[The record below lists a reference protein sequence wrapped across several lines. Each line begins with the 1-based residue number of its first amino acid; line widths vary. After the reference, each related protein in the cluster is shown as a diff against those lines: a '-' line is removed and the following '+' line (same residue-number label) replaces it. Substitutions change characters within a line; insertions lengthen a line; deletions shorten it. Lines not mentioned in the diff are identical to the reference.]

1 MTSRRLAVVSAGI
14 SVPSST
20 RLLADRLTAATVSAL
35 RERGVDPDVDVIE
48 LRDHGHNLVDN
59 VLTGFPAPALKTA
72 LDAVTGADG
81 LIAVTPT
88 FSASY
93 NGLFKLFF
101 DVLEPESLAG
111 KPTLI
116 AATGGTGRH
125 SLALEHAVRP
135 LFAYLRGMVV
145 PTSVFAAPE
154 DWGGGDRAAQ
164 ALDQRIARAAGEL
177 ADLVAARPA
186 QQAADPFLEPTPF
199 EQLLNGS

>member
-1 MTSRRLAVVSAGI
+1 MTSRRIAVVSAGI

-20 RLLADRLTAATVSAL
+20 RLLADRLGAATASAL
-35 RERGVDPDVDVIE
+35 RERGVDAEVDVIE
-48 LRDHGHNLVDN
+48 LRDHGHELVDN
-59 VLTGFPAPALKTA
+59 VLTGFPGPSLAAALRS
-72 LDAVTGADG
+72 VTDADG

-111 KPTLI
+111 KPALI

-135 LFAYLRGMVV
+135 LFAYLRALVV
-145 PTSVFAAPE
+145 PTSVFSAPE
-154 DWGGGDRAAQ
+154 DWGAGDRTAQ
-164 ALDQRIARAAGEL
+164 SLDQRIARAAGEL
-177 ADLVAARPA
+177 ADLVAVRPA
-186 QQAADPFLEPTPF
+186 QKAADPFLEPTPF

>member
-1 MTSRRLAVVSAGI
+1 MTSRRLAMVSAGI

-35 RERGVDPDVDVIE
+35 RERGVDTEVDVIE
-48 LRDHGHNLVDN
+48 LRDHGHTMVDN
-59 VLTGFPAPALKTA
+59 VLTGFPGRALTTA

-81 LIAVTPT
+81 LIAVTPI

-154 DWGGGDRAAQ
+154 DWGGGDRATQ

-177 ADLVAARPA
+177 ADLVVARPA

>member
-59 VLTGFPAPALKTA
+59 VLTGFPGPALKTA

-81 LIAVTPT
+81 LIAVTPI

-135 LFAYLRGMVV
+135 LFAYLRAMVV
-145 PTSVFAAPE
+145 PTSVFSAPE
-154 DWGGGDRAAQ
+154 DWGAGDRTAQ
-164 ALDQRIARAAGEL
+164 SLDQRIARAAGEL

-186 QQAADPFLEPTPF
+186 QKAPDPFLEPTPF
-199 EQLLNGS
+199 EQLLNQT

>member
-1 MTSRRLAVVSAGI
+1 MTSRRITVVSAGI

-20 RLLADRLTAATVSAL
+20 RLLADRLAAATASAV
-35 RERGVDPDVDVIE
+35 RERGVDTEVDVIE
-48 LRDHGHNLVDN
+48 LRNHGHGLVDN
-59 VLTGFPAPALKTA
+59 MLTGFPSPPLKAALN
-72 LDAVTGADG
+72 AVTGADG

-101 DVLEPESLAG
+101 DVLEPESIAG

-135 LFAYLRGMVV
+135 LFAYLRAMVV
-145 PTSVFAAPE
+145 PTSVFSAPE
-154 DWGGGDRAAQ
+154 DWGAGDRTAQ
-164 ALDQRIARAAGEL
+164 SLDQRIARAAGEL

-186 QQAADPFLEPTPF
+186 QPAADPFLEPTPF

>member
-1 MTSRRLAVVSAGI
+1 MTRQRIAVVSAGI

-20 RLLADRLTAATVSAL
+20 RLLADRLAAATASAL
-35 RERGVDPDVDVIE
+35 RERGGDAAVDVIE
-48 LRDHGHNLVDN
+48 LRDHGHELVDN
-59 VLTGFPAPALKTA
+59 VLTGFPAPSLEAALKS
-72 LDAVTGADG
+72 VSGADG

-135 LFAYLRGMVV
+135 LFAFLRAMVV
-145 PTSVFAAPE
+145 PTSVFSAPE
-154 DWGGGDRAAQ
+154 DWGAGDRTAQ
-164 ALDQRIARAAGEL
+164 SLDQRIARAAGEL
-177 ADLVAARPA
+177 ADLVAVRPA
-186 QQAADPFLEPTPF
+186 QQAVDPFLEPTPF